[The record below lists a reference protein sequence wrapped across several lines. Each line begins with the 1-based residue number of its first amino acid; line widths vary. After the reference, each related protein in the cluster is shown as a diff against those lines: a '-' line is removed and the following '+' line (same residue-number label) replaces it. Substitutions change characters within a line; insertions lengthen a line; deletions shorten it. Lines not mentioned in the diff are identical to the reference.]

1 MERVLGKNS
10 VYIAARPRI
19 PPLMDMEFSCDRA
32 HSPRIAHCVRTYST
46 RDGSE
51 DDDDVALPS
60 DRLTSLARH
69 APVCVPHSHVGV

>member
-51 DDDDVALPS
+51 DDDV
-60 DRLTSLARH
+60 
-69 APVCVPHSHVGV
+69 

>member
-1 MERVLGKNS
+1 MAFFLS
-10 VYIAARPRI
+10 LSLVYFTLLMAPFVAYLAARPRI

-51 DDDDVALPS
+51 DDDV
-60 DRLTSLARH
+60 
-69 APVCVPHSHVGV
+69 